1 VFGSYNF
8 FVALERNV
16 EVIEEWTTEEVM
28 VWMKNIGF
36 GDFIKIARTEKIDG
50 RKLKNIER
58 KYMENVLGIN
68 KLNMQQKFM
77 LCIEEVVE
85 GKNEYEQ
92 LWVWGKNDYGQLGV
106 SHANYVSPSNVDR
119 PAASH
124 KDGLFEG
131 QRQSRYG
138 LLWMVSNVYQDTQG

>member
-1 VFGSYNF
+1 MKIFGSYNF

-16 EVIEEWTTEEVM
+16 EVIEEWTNEEVLI
-28 VWMKNIGF
+28 WMRSIGF
-36 GDFIKIARTEKIDG
+36 ADFAKIAKAEKIDG

-85 GKNEYEQ
+85 GKN
-92 LWVWGKNDYGQLGV
+92 
-106 SHANYVSPSNVDR
+106 
-119 PAASH
+119 
-124 KDGLFEG
+124 
-131 QRQSRYG
+131 
-138 LLWMVSNVYQDTQG
+138 